1 MKRNGIETE
10 QNGTEREGNG
20 AKRNETKRNGAE
32 QNKTERRRKRIEW
45 YFKIDHFRVNRDSKE
60 LNEYVEW
67 DLIMSTTIRNRTE
80 LTI

>member
-32 QNKTERRRKRIEW
+32 QNKTERRRKRIGW
-45 YFKIDHFRVNRDSKE
+45 YFKIDHFRVNRDLKK

-67 DLIMSTTIRNRTE
+67 DMIMSTTIRNRTE